1 MADFLEVDE
10 IGAPA
15 KAKIGLLSDKL
26 QVLLKISNPKFDT
39 EAVEPLSSRRGRSRG
54 RKRARK
60 SLMQKAKTVKK
71 NTKKK
76 NGTSMIAVP

>member
-26 QVLLKISNPKFDT
+26 QVLLKISNPEVDT
-39 EAVEPLSSRRGRSRG
+39 EAVEPLTSRRGRSRG
-54 RKRARK
+54 EEGKEEG
-60 SLMQKAKTVKK
+60 KK
-71 NTKKK
+71 EPGEDGEEEDEEEEWDFND
-76 NGTSMIAVP
+76 S